1 MDFTKG
7 KWETHPSRNGIIVNG
22 KLMVTCWAEDTNDL
36 DERLDGESWLDM
48 RKRTEN
54 ERIKRTEFIP
64 KANAQLIATAP
75 KMLEML
81 IEIHSMLSS
90 GTRINSDDIY
100 EVINQATKID

>member
-1 MDFTKG
+1 MEFKGTKVFSVDYHTTG
-7 KWETHPSRNGIIVNG
+7 VLPYKYMVSDIQET
-22 KLMVTCWAEDTNDL
+22 
-36 DERLDGESWLDM
+36 DEEA
-48 RKRTEN
+48 
-54 ERIKRTEFIP
+54 